1 MAQWNRFSVRV
12 AGRFNMKRLLSLLS
26 AVVLSVMLGV
36 SPASASVD
44 NYVAIGDSLA
54 AGQTPHQ
61 EIDAGYTDLI
71 AMRLGMIGQL
81 SFYTKELAFPG
92 FTTRDVLERVQ
103 SDEASELL
111 KKATLITVSAGANDL
126 LRLVQVNP
134 NAGTLAFS
142 QLQADYALNV
152 ARKNMAEILAEL
164 RVRAP
169 KAKVYVM
176 GYYFAYPNVHPSQ
189 KEGTNEQL
197 VRLNMILQQQ
207 AEQAGATYVNVYDAF
222 GLNAV
227 NYVPNI
233 ADVHPNFE
241 GYRQMA
247 NAFLKAY
254 SGSDA
259 LAIQSSGL
267 PKPNPKTFDEI
278 LATQRTAEVEDGADE
293 VAVIVEEIQP
303 LQSFFRYTAFI
314 ERLKE
319 IRAS

>member
-1 MAQWNRFSVRV
+1 
-12 AGRFNMKRLLSLLS
+12 MKRLLSLIS
-26 AVVLSVMLGV
+26 IVILSVTLGV
-36 SPASASVD
+36 SSAFASAE
-44 NYVAIGDSLA
+44 NYIAVGDSLA

-61 EIDAGYTDLI
+61 EIDVGYTDLI

-81 SFYTKELAFPG
+81 SYYTKELAFPG
-92 FTTRDVLERVQ
+92 FTTADVLERVQ
-103 SDEASELL
+103 SEEASTLL
-111 KKATLITVSAGANDL
+111 KNATLITISAGANDL

-164 RVRAP
+164 QVHAP
-169 KAKVYVM
+169 KADVYVM

-197 VRLNMILQQQ
+197 VRLNTILQQQ

-233 ADVHPNFE
+233 GDVHPNFE

-254 SGSDA
+254 TGNEE
-259 LAIQSSGL
+259 LVIQPSQL
-267 PKPNPKTFDEI
+267 PKPNPKTFEEI
-278 LATQRTAEVEDGADE
+278 LDMQRTTETEVESDE
-293 VAVIVEEIQP
+293 VAVIVDKKLP
-303 LQSFFRYTAFI
+303 LLGFQRFI
-314 ERLKE
+314 ERRKE
-319 IRAS
+319 ILTS

>member
-1 MAQWNRFSVRV
+1 
-12 AGRFNMKRLLSLLS
+12 MKRLLSLIS
-26 AVVLSVMLGV
+26 AVVLSFMLGV
-36 SPASASVD
+36 SSAFASGE
-44 NYVAIGDSLA
+44 NYIALGDSLA
-54 AGQTPHQ
+54 AGQTPYQ
-61 EIDAGYTDLI
+61 EIDAGYADLI
-71 AMRLGMIGQL
+71 ALRLGLLGQL
-81 SFYTKELAFPG
+81 NSYAKGLAFPG
-92 FTTRDVLERVQ
+92 FTTADVLERVQ

-111 KKATLITVSAGANDL
+111 KNATLITISAGANDL

-142 QLQADYALNV
+142 QLQTDYALNV
-152 ARKNMAEILAEL
+152 ARKNMAEMLAEL

-169 KAKVYVM
+169 QAKVFVM

-189 KEGTNEQL
+189 KEGTNTQL
-197 VRLNMILQQQ
+197 VQLNTILQQQ

-227 NYVPNI
+227 NYLPNI

-254 SGSDA
+254 SGSNT
-259 LAIQSSGL
+259 LAIQSSEL

-278 LATQRTAEVEDGADE
+278 LEMQRTAEVEE
-293 VAVIVEEIQP
+293 VAVIEQEILP
-303 LQSFFRYTAFI
+303 LRNVFGYTALI
-314 ERLKE
+314 ERMKE
-319 IRAS
+319 IRASGISFLA

>member
-1 MAQWNRFSVRV
+1 
-12 AGRFNMKRLLSLLS
+12 MKRLLSLIS
-26 AVVLSVMLGV
+26 AVVLSLMLGV
-36 SPASASVD
+36 SSAYASGE
-44 NYVAIGDSLA
+44 NYIALGDSLA

-61 EIDAGYTDLI
+61 EIDAGYADLI
-71 AMRLGMIGQL
+71 AMRLGMLGQL
-81 SFYTKELAFPG
+81 NYYTKELAFPG
-92 FTTRDVLERVQ
+92 FTTADVLERVQ
-103 SDEASELL
+103 SDEASVLL
-111 KKATLITVSAGANDL
+111 KNATLITISAGANDL

-134 NAGTLAFS
+134 SAGTLAFS

-164 RVRAP
+164 QVRAP
-169 KAKVYVM
+169 KAKVFVM

-189 KEGTNEQL
+189 KEGTNDQL
-197 VRLNMILQQQ
+197 VRLNTILQQQ

-227 NYVPNI
+227 NYLPNI

-254 SGSDA
+254 SGSNA
-259 LAIQSSGL
+259 LTIQSSEL

-278 LATQRTAEVEDGADE
+278 LEMKRTTEAEVEEDE
-293 VAVIVEEIQP
+293 VAVIVEEILP
-303 LQSFFRYTAFI
+303 LRNIFGYTAFI
-314 ERLKE
+314 ERIKE
-319 IRAS
+319 IRVS

>member
-1 MAQWNRFSVRV
+1 
-12 AGRFNMKRLLSLLS
+12 MKRLLSIIS
-26 AVVLSVMLGV
+26 IAILSVTVGV
-36 SPASASVD
+36 SSAFASTE
-44 NYVAIGDSLA
+44 NYIAVGDSLA

-61 EIDAGYTDLI
+61 EIDAGYADLI
-71 AMRLGMIGQL
+71 AMRLSMIGQL
-81 SFYTKELAFPG
+81 SYYTKELAFPG
-92 FTTRDVLERVQ
+92 FTTADVLERVQ
-103 SDEASELL
+103 SEEASALL
-111 KKATLITVSAGANDL
+111 KNATLITISAGANDL

-152 ARKNMAEILAEL
+152 ARKNMAEILEEL

-169 KAKVYVM
+169 KADVYVM

-197 VRLNMILQQQ
+197 VRLNTILQQQ

-222 GLNAV
+222 GLNGV

-254 SGSDA
+254 TGNEA
-259 LAIQSSGL
+259 LAIQPSEL
-267 PKPNPKTFDEI
+267 PEPNPKTFEEI
-278 LATQRTAEVEDGADE
+278 LDMQRTTETEVESDE
-293 VAVIVEEIQP
+293 VAVIVEKKLP
-303 LQSFFRYTAFI
+303 LLGFQRFI
-314 ERLKE
+314 ERRKE
-319 IRAS
+319 ILAI

>member
-1 MAQWNRFSVRV
+1 
-12 AGRFNMKRLLSLLS
+12 MKRLLSLLS
-26 AVVLSVMLGV
+26 AAVLSIMLGV
-36 SPASASVD
+36 SSAFASGE
-44 NYVAIGDSLA
+44 NYIAIGDSLA

-61 EIDAGYTDLI
+61 EIDAGYADLI
-71 AMRLGMIGQL
+71 AMRLGMLGHL
-81 SFYTKELAFPG
+81 SYYTKELAFPG
-92 FTTRDVLERVQ
+92 FTTADVLERVQ

-111 KKATLITVSAGANDL
+111 KNATLVTISAGANDL

-142 QLQADYALNV
+142 QLQTDYALNV
-152 ARKNMAEILAEL
+152 ARKSMAEILAEL

-169 KAKVYVM
+169 KAKVFVM
-176 GYYFAYPNVHPSQ
+176 GYYFAYPSVHPSQ
-189 KEGTNEQL
+189 KEGTNVQL
-197 VRLNMILQQQ
+197 VRLNTILQQQ

-222 GLNAV
+222 GLTAV

-247 NAFLKAY
+247 NAFLKTY

-259 LAIQSSGL
+259 LAIRSSEL
-267 PKPNPKTFDEI
+267 PKPNPKTFEEI
-278 LATQRTAEVEDGADE
+278 LDMQRTTEEEVKTEK
-293 VAVIVEEIQP
+293 VAVIVEEKP
-303 LQSFFRYTAFI
+303 SLRVFHGYMAFF
-314 ERLKE
+314 ERIKE

>member
-1 MAQWNRFSVRV
+1 
-12 AGRFNMKRLLSLLS
+12 MKRFFSLIS

-36 SPASASVD
+36 SSAFASGE
-44 NYVAIGDSLA
+44 NYIALGDSLA

-61 EIDAGYTDLI
+61 EIDAGYADLL
-71 AMRLGMIGQL
+71 AMRLGMLGQIND
-81 SFYTKELAFPG
+81 YTKELAFPG
-92 FTTRDVLERVQ
+92 FTTADVLERVQ

-111 KKATLITVSAGANDL
+111 KNATLITVSAGANDL

-142 QLQADYALNV
+142 QLQTDYALNV
-152 ARKNMAEILAEL
+152 ARKNMAEILTEL
-164 RVRAP
+164 RLRAP
-169 KAKVYVM
+169 KAKVFVM

-189 KEGTNEQL
+189 KEGTNAQL
-197 VRLNMILQQQ
+197 VRLNTILQQQ

-227 NYVPNI
+227 NYLPNI
-233 ADVHPNFE
+233 GDVHPNFE

-259 LAIQSSGL
+259 LSIQSSEL
-267 PKPNPKTFDEI
+267 PKANPKSFDEI
-278 LATQRTAEVEDGADE
+278 LATQRNAEVEAEQETEE
-293 VAVIVEEIQP
+293 VAVNIQEIQP
-303 LQSFFRYTAFI
+303 LRVFLGYTALI
-314 ERLKE
+314 ERLKG
-319 IRAS
+319 IRVS

>member
-1 MAQWNRFSVRV
+1 
-12 AGRFNMKRLLSLLS
+12 MKRFFSLIS

-36 SPASASVD
+36 SSAFASGE
-44 NYVAIGDSLA
+44 NYIALGDSLA

-61 EIDAGYTDLI
+61 EIDAGYADLL
-71 AMRLGMIGQL
+71 AMRLGMLGQIND
-81 SFYTKELAFPG
+81 YTKELAFPG
-92 FTTRDVLERVQ
+92 FTTADVLERVQ

-111 KKATLITVSAGANDL
+111 KNATLITVSAGANDL

-142 QLQADYALNV
+142 QLQTDYALNV
-152 ARKNMAEILAEL
+152 ARKNMAEILTEL
-164 RVRAP
+164 RLRAP
-169 KAKVYVM
+169 KAKVFVM

-189 KEGTNEQL
+189 KEGTNAQL
-197 VRLNMILQQQ
+197 VRLNTILQQQ

-227 NYVPNI
+227 NYLPNI

-259 LAIQSSGL
+259 LSIQSSEL
-267 PKPNPKTFDEI
+267 PKANPKSFDEI
-278 LATQRTAEVEDGADE
+278 LATQRNAEVEAEQETEE
-293 VAVIVEEIQP
+293 VAVNIQEIQP
-303 LQSFFRYTAFI
+303 LRVFLGYTALI
-314 ERLKE
+314 ERLKG
-319 IRAS
+319 IRVS